1 MLDSN
6 GFTRPQYETI
16 VVDLTA
22 KWQELFGSDSDTSA
36 HSVAGVLIRLMA
48 FFLDLIYKL
57 AEKVYNSQYLS
68 TATGVSLDKIAS
80 NFGLYRN
87 PAEQAMVDLSFT
99 GTPGFVILAGKMF
112 KTTDGKIYQLGSD
125 VLLSASGTG
134 AGTAYAMET
143 GAQYNVPANAITS
156 QVEPTSDIFTVTNPQ
171 AVENGANIETD
182 AELAHRVRLA
192 NDTKPSSPV
201 NGVISAVME
210 VPGVKSVQIVT
221 NNTMAVDSYGNPAK
235 TIHVYVDGG
244 EEMKIA
250 DALFNSVS
258 AGILMV
264 GSHTETMTDAA
275 GFSGNVVAFDY
286 ATKETIFVTVDVTT
300 NNDFE
305 IDGVDQVKKAVNDYL
320 GSVPMGG
327 TVRFSY
333 LYKYIYDNVNGIV
346 VATVKIGTKA
356 TSQSMTDIPLTQFS
370 IATTTA
376 DSLVVTKNG
385 N

>member
-87 PAEQAMVDLSFT
+87 PAEQAIVDLSFT

-210 VPGVKSVQIVT
+210 VPGVKSVQVVT

-286 ATKETIFVTVDVTT
+286 ANKETLFVTVDVTT

-305 IDGVDQVKKAVNDYL
+305 IDGIDQVKKAVNDYL

-356 TSQSMTDIPLTQFS
+356 DSQAMTDIPLTQFS

>member
-1 MLDSN
+1 
-6 GFTRPQYETI
+6 
-16 VVDLTA
+16 
-22 KWQELFGSDSDTSA
+22 
-36 HSVAGVLIRLMA
+36 
-48 FFLDLIYKL
+48 
-57 AEKVYNSQYLS
+57 
-68 TATGVSLDKIAS
+68 
-80 NFGLYRN
+80 
-87 PAEQAMVDLSFT
+87 
-99 GTPGFVILAGKMF
+99 
-112 KTTDGKIYQLGSD
+112 
-125 VLLSASGTG
+125 
-134 AGTAYAMET
+134 
-143 GAQYNVPANAITS
+143 
-156 QVEPTSDIFTVTNPQ
+156 
-171 AVENGANIETD
+171 
-182 AELAHRVRLA
+182 
-192 NDTKPSSPV
+192 
-201 NGVISAVME
+201 
-210 VPGVKSVQIVT
+210 
-221 NNTMAVDSYGNPAK
+221 
-235 TIHVYVDGG
+235 
-244 EEMKIA
+244 
-250 DALFNSVS
+250 
-258 AGILMV
+258 MV

-356 TSQSMTDIPLTQFS
+356 DSQAMTDIPLTQFS

>member
-87 PAEQAMVDLSFT
+87 PAEQAIVDLSFT

-134 AGTAYAMET
+134 AGTAYAIET

-210 VPGVKSVQIVT
+210 VPGVKSVQVVT

-264 GSHTETMTDAA
+264 GSHTEAMTDAA

-385 N
+385 K

>member
-36 HSVAGVLIRLMA
+36 HSIAGVLIRLMA

-182 AELAHRVRLA
+182 AELARRVRLA

-210 VPGVKSVQIVT
+210 VPGVKSVQVVT

-356 TSQSMTDIPLTQFS
+356 DSQAMSDIPLTQFS

>member
-22 KWQELFGSDSDTSA
+22 KWQELFGSDSDTSS
-36 HSVAGVLIRLMA
+36 HSVAGIVIRLLA
-48 FFLDLIYKL
+48 YFIDLLYKL

-68 TATGVSLDKIAS
+68 TATGVSLDKISS

-87 PAEQAMVDLSFT
+87 PAERAIVDLNFT

-112 KTTDGKIYQLGSD
+112 KTTDGKTYQLGSN
-125 VLLSASGTG
+125 VILSETGIGT
-134 AGTAYAMET
+134 GTAYAVET
-143 GAQYNVPANAITS
+143 GAQYNVPANSITT
-156 QVEPTSDIFTVTNPQ
+156 QVEPTSDITSVTNPQ
-171 AVENGANIETD
+171 AVESGADIETD
-182 AELAHRVRLA
+182 ADLARRVRLA

-210 VPGVKSVQIVT
+210 VPGVKTVQVVT
-221 NNTMAVDSYGNPAK
+221 NNTMEADQYGNPAK

-244 EEMKIA
+244 EKLKIA

-264 GSHTETMTDAA
+264 GNQTETMTDSA
-275 GFSGNVVAFDY
+275 GFAGNLVAFDY
-286 ATKETIFVTVDVTT
+286 AEKQVVYVSVDVTT

-333 LYKYIYDNVNGIV
+333 LYKYIYDSVHGIV
-346 VATVKIGTKA
+346 VANVQIGLEEDK
-356 TSQSMTDIPLTQFS
+356 QVMQDIPLTQFS

>member
-87 PAEQAMVDLSFT
+87 PAEQAIVDLSFT

-134 AGTAYAMET
+134 DGTAYAMET

-210 VPGVKSVQIVT
+210 VPGVKSVQVVT

-356 TSQSMTDIPLTQFS
+356 ASQSMTDIPLTQFS

-385 N
+385 K